1 MPTPP
6 TSWRRSSPSTSS
18 ASRRSSAGSMIRRGP
33 TCTPSWA
40 WKRSA
45 QPPSAR
51 KRSSASSRSRWRD
64 GVSIHAG
71 GRDRR
76 RHSGGAG
83 AGARRGAGPLHSLRH
98 RRCRP
103 AGVWRLAAPDCRKA
117 AALSLALSP
126 VGLTIAVAFSAAL
139 AGTLGWMLRVPP
151 PAPRGA
157 TSTLRSVEAIRK
169 VLVPILDLGA
179 SVRAVELAARLNQ
192 GHKAEML
199 IVYVHEIPLQAPLVM
214 PEKDPRI
221 QRALAAAAFI
231 ATQHAIEPR
240 TRVNVARQAGHR
252 IVEIAREENADLIVM
267 GISHQNRP
275 NESPLGRVAEH
286 VVRNAPCEVVVDRVP
301 RQKVAFIPTEVG

>member
-1 MPTPP
+1 MN
-6 TSWRRSSPSTSS
+6 
-18 ASRRSSAGSMIRRGP
+18 
-33 TCTPSWA
+33 
-40 WKRSA
+40 
-45 QPPSAR
+45 
-51 KRSSASSRSRWRD
+51 
-64 GVSIHAG
+64 
-71 GRDRR
+71 
-76 RHSGGAG
+76 
-83 AGARRGAGPLHSLRH
+83 
-98 RRCRP
+98 
-103 AGVWRLAAPDCRKA
+103 
-117 AALSLALSP
+117 LALNP
-126 VGLTIAVAFSAAL
+126 VGVTIAVGFVIGL

-192 GHKAEML
+192 GHKAEMV

-221 QRALAAAAFI
+221 QRALDAAAFI

-240 TRVNVARQAGHR
+240 TKVNVARQAGHR
-252 IVEIAREENADLIVM
+252 IVEIAREEAADLIVM

-301 RQKVAFIPTEVG
+301 KQKVSLIPTDQLTDRVSST

>member
-1 MPTPP
+1 
-6 TSWRRSSPSTSS
+6 
-18 ASRRSSAGSMIRRGP
+18 
-33 TCTPSWA
+33 
-40 WKRSA
+40 
-45 QPPSAR
+45 
-51 KRSSASSRSRWRD
+51 
-64 GVSIHAG
+64 
-71 GRDRR
+71 
-76 RHSGGAG
+76 
-83 AGARRGAGPLHSLRH
+83 
-98 RRCRP
+98 

-199 IVYVHEIPLQAPLVM
+199 IVYVHEIPLQAPLVRS
-214 PEKDPRI
+214 EKDPRI
-221 QRALAAAAFI
+221 QRALDAAAFI

-240 TRVNVARQAGHR
+240 TKVNAARQAGHR
-252 IVEIAREENADLIVM
+252 PVEIDREEGADLIVM
-267 GISHQNRP
+267 GLSYQNRP
-275 NESPLGRVAEH
+275 NEGPHGRIAEH
-286 VVRNAPCEVVVDRVP
+286 VVRNAPMEVVVDRVP
-301 RQKVAFIPTEVG
+301 KQKVALIPTDQLTDRVSST

>member
-1 MPTPP
+1 L
-6 TSWRRSSPSTSS
+6 SP
-18 ASRRSSAGSMIRRGP
+18 
-33 TCTPSWA
+33 
-40 WKRSA
+40 
-45 QPPSAR
+45 
-51 KRSSASSRSRWRD
+51 
-64 GVSIHAG
+64 
-71 GRDRR
+71 
-76 RHSGGAG
+76 
-83 AGARRGAGPLHSLRH
+83 
-98 RRCRP
+98 
-103 AGVWRLAAPDCRKA
+103 
-117 AALSLALSP
+117 ALSP

-240 TRVNVARQAGHR
+240 SRVDIARQAGHR
-252 IVEIAREENADLIVM
+252 IVEIAREEGVDLIVM

-301 RQKVAFIPTEVG
+301 RQKVALIPSEAG